1 MIRSGPQRRAV
12 ERNGMAREIVIRI
25 SVPDGVNVAVSQ
37 GTQQQVQQD
46 RPFVERPA
54 PPEPVGFCEI
64 HDAAWKLVPA
74 GTSKKTGKRYNSFW
88 ACSTQGCDQRPA
100 FGPPAQPVLVD
111 VSEDALPF

>member
-1 MIRSGPQRRAV
+1 
-12 ERNGMAREIVIRI
+12 MAREIVIRI
-25 SVPDGVNVAVSQ
+25 SVPDGVNVAVGGAQ
-37 GTQQQVQQD
+37 PQQD

-54 PPEPVGFCEI
+54 PPQPVGFCEI

-74 GTSKKTGKRYNSFW
+74 GTSKKSGKRYNSFW

-111 VSEDALPF
+111 ISHEQDLPF